1 MSLADLIN
9 LAIAVFTAAAAIAA
23 WVSTTASLKATEK
36 ANETSEESRKIAH
49 EQTQALMLAAKAN
62 GLASRISFY
71 SEQIRTLEKQ
81 LQDYQQRGWAQTQS
95 KSPGRLSS
103 KLEPRK
109 TRVCV
114 SGAWGNCAEQAEKSR
129 ILDIERLLPV
139 WKSLDQPIL
148 TRRHF
153 YPAWSSIRN
162 LRDAWIV

>member
-1 MSLADLIN
+1 MSIADLIN

-49 EQTQALMLAAKAN
+49 EQTQALMMLAAKAN

-71 SEQIRTLEKQ
+71 SELIRTLEKQ

-162 LRDAWIV
+162 L